1 MDPVARVVVEIAGI
15 LLLGALGEFIFA
27 RTRVP
32 DVVWLVIAGIL
43 AAPRP
48 GLSPQV
54 YLDRASRSLEP
65 SP

>member
-1 MDPVARVVVEIAGI
+1 MDPVVALVLAVAGI

-43 AAPRP
+43 ADPSP
-48 GLSPQV
+48 VLSRQAF
-54 YLDRASRSLEP
+54 LRRAFRSLEP